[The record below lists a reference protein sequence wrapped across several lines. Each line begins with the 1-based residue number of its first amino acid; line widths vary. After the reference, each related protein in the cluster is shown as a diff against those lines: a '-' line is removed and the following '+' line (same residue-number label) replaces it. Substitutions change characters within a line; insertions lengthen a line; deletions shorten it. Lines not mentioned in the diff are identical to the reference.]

1 MSTKITTVITFKI
14 ESTFD
19 EWVKIFD
26 SKESDLRNSE
36 FDIKPLFRGLSKA
49 DPKEVICIQQAP
61 EGNLQKFVQSNSQW
75 MKNYKVD
82 FITME
87 ESSWI

>member
-14 ESTFD
+14 ESTF
-19 EWVKIFD
+19 EECAKIFD
-26 SKESDLRNSE
+26 SKESDVRNSD
-36 FDIKPLFRGLSKA
+36 FDIKPLFTGLSKA
-49 DPKEVICIQQAP
+49 DPKEVICIKQAP